1 MNGVKFS
8 EPANEYVCSGRYI
21 YKMSQFLW
29 YNCKSAVNLQAKFN
43 LKKTL
48 TFFHLRPRFQE
59 SKNFSNTLSLIQVH
73 VRNIRFK
80 TFHSM
85 FSTCS
90 CM

>member
-48 TFFHLRPRFQE
+48 TFFHLR
-59 SKNFSNTLSLIQVH
+59 LL
-73 VRNIRFK
+73 
-80 TFHSM
+80 
-85 FSTCS
+85 
-90 CM
+90 